1 MNDESNVFGDARVIP
16 ASKQAKAKMNHL
28 KSKGLFKDLG
38 DIWRLGA
45 ALGLLLE
52 KSFKEELEMETFE
65 NINSL
70 DPEGILA
77 ATMIGLYPDLSP
89 KERMM
94 LLVEHAEWGINEIH
108 RMEEIGTLDFTK
120 LGL

>member
-1 MNDESNVFGDARVIP
+1 
-16 ASKQAKAKMNHL
+16 
-28 KSKGLFKDLG
+28 
-38 DIWRLGA
+38 
-45 ALGLLLE
+45 
-52 KSFKEELEMETFE
+52 METFE